1 MRNRISMVA
10 RPLAGLAIAAALA
23 SCSGAGQGP
32 DTTNTAGATGAVADA
47 PADSAQAG
55 LDPVLAEPQVGDVY
69 AAELTHFSGVDF
81 AGPANDEAAFG
92 LMRVI
97 AVADDRITL
106 NTETGA
112 WPKARGAINELR
124 GDQAEI
130 NWDEEEKIEVYRREL
145 PALVAEGR
153 ILEARRM

>member
-1 MRNRISMVA
+1 MT

-23 SCSGAGQGP
+23 ACSGQNVPAAPGT
-32 DTTNTAGATGAVADA
+32 DATAAEATAA
-47 PADSAQAG
+47 
-55 LDPVLAEPQVGDVY
+55 LDPVLAAPQVGDVY

-81 AGPANDEAAFG
+81 SGPATGEAAYG

-97 AVADDRITL
+97 AVDDERITL

-112 WPKARGAINELR
+112 WPKPRGAINELR

-130 NWDEEEKIEVYRREL
+130 NWDEDEKIEVYRREL
-145 PALVAEGR
+145 PQLVADGR

>member
-1 MRNRISMVA
+1 MRIRVSTVT
-10 RPLAGLAIAAALA
+10 RPLLGLAIAAALA
-23 SCSGAGQGP
+23 ACSGQ
-32 DTTNTAGATGAVADA
+32 NA
-47 PADSAQAG
+47 PAAPGTDATATEATAA
-55 LDPVLAEPQVGDVY
+55 LDPVLAAPQVGDVY

-81 AGPANDEAAFG
+81 AGPGTGEAAYG

-97 AVADDRITL
+97 AVDDERITL

-112 WPKARGAINELR
+112 WPKPRGAINELR

-130 NWDEEEKIEVYRREL
+130 NWDEDEKIEVYRREL
-145 PALVAEGR
+145 PELVAEGR

>member
-1 MRNRISMVA
+1 MRNRSSTVT

-23 SCSGAGQGP
+23 ACSGQ
-32 DTTNTAGATGAVADA
+32 NA
-47 PADSAQAG
+47 PAAPGTDATAAEATPA
-55 LDPVLAEPQVGDVY
+55 LDPVLAAPQVGDVY

-81 AGPANDEAAFG
+81 SGPATGEAAYG

-97 AVADDRITL
+97 AVDDERITL

-112 WPKARGAINELR
+112 WPKPRGAINELR

-130 NWDEEEKIEVYRREL
+130 NWDEDEKIEVYRREL
-145 PALVAEGR
+145 PQLVADGR

>member
-1 MRNRISMVA
+1 MRNRSSTVT
-10 RPLAGLAIAAALA
+10 RPLMGLAIAAALA
-23 SCSGAGQGP
+23 ACSGQ
-32 DTTNTAGATGAVADA
+32 NA
-47 PADSAQAG
+47 PAAPGTDATAAEATPA
-55 LDPVLAEPQVGDVY
+55 LDPVLAAPQVGDVY

-81 AGPANDEAAFG
+81 SGPATGEAAYG

-97 AVADDRITL
+97 AVDDERITL

-112 WPKARGAINELR
+112 WPKPRGAINELR

-130 NWDEEEKIEVYRREL
+130 NWDEDEKIEVYRREL
-145 PALVAEGR
+145 PQLVADGR

>member
-1 MRNRISMVA
+1 MRIRVSTVT
-10 RPLAGLAIAAALA
+10 RPLLGLAIAAALA
-23 SCSGAGQGP
+23 ACSGQ
-32 DTTNTAGATGAVADA
+32 NTPAAPGTDATATEATA
-47 PADSAQAG
+47 A
-55 LDPVLAEPQVGDVY
+55 LDPVLAAPQVGDVY

-81 AGPANDEAAFG
+81 AGTGTGEAAYG

-97 AVADDRITL
+97 AVDDERITL
-106 NTETGA
+106 NTENSA

-130 NWDEEEKIEVYRREL
+130 NWDEDEKIEVYRREL
-145 PALVAEGR
+145 PELVAEGR

>member
-1 MRNRISMVA
+1 MRNRRSVT
-10 RPLAGLAIAAALA
+10 RPLMGLAIAAALA
-23 SCSGAGQGP
+23 ACSGQGTPAASGELTAAG
-32 DTTNTAGATGAVADA
+32 TAAE
-47 PADSAQAG
+47 
-55 LDPVLAEPQVGDVY
+55 LDPVLAAPRVGDVY

-81 AGPANDEAAFG
+81 AGPGTGEAAYG

-97 AVADDRITL
+97 AVDDERITL

-112 WPKARGAINELR
+112 WPKPRGAINELR

-130 NWDEEEKIEVYRREL
+130 NWDEDEKIEVYRREL
-145 PALVAEGR
+145 PELVAEGP

>member
-1 MRNRISMVA
+1 MRNRRSTSAMG
-10 RPLAGLAIAAALA
+10 RSLAGMAIAAALA
-23 SCSGAGQGP
+23 ACSGQGP
-32 DTTNTAGATGAVADA
+32 APAAADA
-47 PADSAQAG
+47 PAGAG
-55 LDPVLAEPQVGDVY
+55 AAASTAALDPVLASPQVGDVY

-81 AGPANDEAAFG
+81 GGVGNDGAEAAFG
-92 LMRVI
+92 LMRV
-97 AVADDRITL
+97 VEVSDERITL

-124 GDQAEI
+124 GDHAEI

-145 PALVAEGR
+145 PELVAEGR

>member
-1 MRNRISMVA
+1 MRNRSSTVT
-10 RPLAGLAIAAALA
+10 RPLVGLAIAAALA
-23 SCSGAGQGP
+23 ACSGQ
-32 DTTNTAGATGAVADA
+32 NA
-47 PADSAQAG
+47 PAAPGTDATAAEATPA
-55 LDPVLAEPQVGDVY
+55 LDPVLAAPQVGDVC

-81 AGPANDEAAFG
+81 SGPATGEAAYG

-97 AVADDRITL
+97 AVDDERITL

-112 WPKARGAINELR
+112 WPKPRGAINELR

-130 NWDEEEKIEVYRREL
+130 NWDEDEKIEVYRREL
-145 PALVAEGR
+145 PQLVADGR